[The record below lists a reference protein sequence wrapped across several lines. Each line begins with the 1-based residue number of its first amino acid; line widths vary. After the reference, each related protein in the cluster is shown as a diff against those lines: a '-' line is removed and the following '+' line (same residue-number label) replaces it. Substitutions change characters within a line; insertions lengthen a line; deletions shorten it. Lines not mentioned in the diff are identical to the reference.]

1 MDGVCGTYGEQER
14 CVQGFRG
21 IPKGKW
27 PFGRRRYRW
36 EYNNKMDL
44 QEVTSGGMKW
54 IALAEDRN
62 SCWALVNAVMNLR
75 VL

>member
-1 MDGVCGTYGEQER
+1 MALMVNRRGAYRVS
-14 CVQGFRG
+14 VG